1 MAADNNN
8 SSEIYADFTIS
19 RIDADVRESLTP
31 TQLQAIR
38 DALLANQPFK
48 KHAVDV
54 RGTIPLFF
62 ARFYFVVLAGRDKRR
77 KTVDKEKHRA
87 FEGNVSFGY
96 LLSLLFLSFIAAMV
110 WAAILLVVYWVKIEL
125 GIDLFSSIHLGDL
138 FNSD

>member
-38 DALLANQPFK
+38 DALVANQPFK
-48 KHAVDV
+48 KHAVDL

-125 GIDLFSSIHLGDL
+125 GIDLFSNIHLGDL
-138 FNSD
+138 FKSD

>member
-38 DALLANQPFK
+38 DALVANQPFK
-48 KHAVDV
+48 KHAIDV

-77 KTVDKEKHRA
+77 KTVDKEKRRT

-138 FNSD
+138 FKSD

>member
-38 DALLANQPFK
+38 DALVANQPFK

-77 KTVDKEKHRA
+77 KTFDKEKRRA

>member
-1 MAADNNN
+1 MAAENNN

-19 RIDADVRESLTP
+19 RIDAVVRESLTP
-31 TQLQAIR
+31 TQLQAVR
-38 DALLANQPFK
+38 DALVANQSFK

-62 ARFYFVVLAGRDKRR
+62 ARFYFVILAGRDKRR
-77 KTVDKEKHRA
+77 KTVDKEKRRA
-87 FEGNVSFGY
+87 FEGNLSFGY

-110 WAAILLVVYWVKIEL
+110 WVAILLVVYWVKIEL

-138 FNSD
+138 FKSD

>member
-31 TQLQAIR
+31 TQLLAIR
-38 DALLANQPFK
+38 DALVANQPFK
-48 KHAVDV
+48 KHAIDV

-77 KTVDKEKHRA
+77 KTVDKEKRRT

-138 FNSD
+138 FKSD

>member
-38 DALLANQPFK
+38 DALVANQPFK
-48 KHAVDV
+48 KHAVDL

-87 FEGNVSFGY
+87 FEGNVSFGH

-125 GIDLFSSIHLGDL
+125 GIDLFSNIHLGDL
-138 FNSD
+138 FKSD

>member
-1 MAADNNN
+1 MVADNNN

-19 RIDADVRESLTP
+19 RIDTDVRESLTP

-38 DALLANQPFK
+38 DALVANQPFK

-125 GIDLFSSIHLGDL
+125 GIDLFSNIHLGDL

>member
-1 MAADNNN
+1 MVADNNN

-19 RIDADVRESLTP
+19 RIDTDVRESLTP

-38 DALLANQPFK
+38 DALVANQPFK
-48 KHAVDV
+48 KHAVDL

-125 GIDLFSSIHLGDL
+125 GIDLFSNIHLGDL
-138 FNSD
+138 FKSD

>member
-1 MAADNNN
+1 MVADNNN

-19 RIDADVRESLTP
+19 RIDTDVRESLTP

-38 DALLANQPFK
+38 DALVANQPFK
-48 KHAVDV
+48 KHAVDL

-77 KTVDKEKHRA
+77 KTVDKEKRRT

-138 FNSD
+138 FKSD